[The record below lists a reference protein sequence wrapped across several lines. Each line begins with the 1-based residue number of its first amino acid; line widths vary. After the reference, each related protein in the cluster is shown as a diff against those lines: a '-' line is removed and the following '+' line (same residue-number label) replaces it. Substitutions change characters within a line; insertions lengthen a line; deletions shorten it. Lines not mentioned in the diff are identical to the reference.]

1 MIQKLGAAG
10 IVGLLA
16 LLGGIVLIASESLVI
31 AGGLALVLA
40 GLGLMV
46 RSLIQ
51 SVLGS
56 MGMGGM
62 F

>member
-1 MIQKLGAAG
+1 MLKKLGAAG

-31 AGGLALVLA
+31 AGGLALILA

>member
-1 MIQKLGAAG
+1 MLKKLGAVG

-16 LLGGIVLIASESLVI
+16 LLGGIVLIAYESLVI

>member
-1 MIQKLGAAG
+1 MIKRLGAAG

-16 LLGGIVLIASESLVI
+16 LLGGIVLIATQNLLI
-31 AGGLALVLA
+31 AGGLALIVA
-40 GLGLMV
+40 GLGLVV

-51 SVLGS
+51 SVMGS

-62 F
+62 L

>member
-1 MIQKLGAAG
+1 MLKKLGAAG

-16 LLGGIVLIASESLVI
+16 LLGGIALIAYESLII
-31 AGGLALVLA
+31 AGGLALILA